1 MARTVLLKAQQRSA
15 VGRHRVRR
23 LRAQGKIPAVLYG
36 RKGHVALEIGALE
49 LVEAFHG
56 RGTEK
61 VLIDL
66 QVEGAERPEHKLAFL
81 QDVQADPL
89 TDRILHVDLHELS
102 ADEKIHTEVEVHPVG
117 DPVGVRTGGGLL
129 QAPIRHLRISC
140 LPHDLPESIA
150 VDVEALG
157 VGESIHVGDVAP
169 PAGVEF
175 LNPKDQVLFTITAP
189 QTEEVPSV
197 QEAKEPELVRARK
210 EAEEGS
216 KE

>member
-1 MARTVLLKAQQRSA
+1 MARTVSLKAQQRSA

-23 LRAQGKIPAVLYG
+23 LRAEGRIPAVLYG
-36 RKGHVALEIGALE
+36 RKGHLALEIGAVE
-49 LVEAFHG
+49 FVEAFQG
-56 RGTEK
+56 RETEK

-66 QVEGAERPEHKLAFL
+66 LVEGTEPSQQKLAFL
-81 QDVQADPL
+81 QAVQQHPL

-117 DPVGVRTGGGLL
+117 EPVGVRTGGGLL
-129 QAPIRHLRISC
+129 QVPLRHLRISC
-140 LPHDLPESIA
+140 LPHDLPESIL

-169 PAGVEF
+169 PAGVEV

-189 QTEEVPSV
+189 QTEETPTV

-210 EAEEGS
+210 EAEEES